1 MIAVHLGMLSPLLAD
16 TLPETGAAA
25 TGQAGT
31 SRLSR
36 PTPPERPV
44 RHFSEQH
51 IEIVRNHFSSAY
63 PENRPCPRGL
73 HKQHHGCRPPGEAKK
88 WSKGYPLPVDLP
100 QEPLPAD
107 LLQQLGG
114 VGNGYRVVRV
124 GADIVKI
131 VSGTR
136 VVVDA
141 IPDLGLR

>member
-1 MIAVHLGMLSPLLAD
+1 MPRHFCSLSTLLFMIAVPLAMLSPLWAD
-16 TLPETGAAA
+16 TLP
-25 TGQAGT
+25 Q
-31 SRLSR
+31 R
-36 PTPPERPV
+36 PTPQPERSV
-44 RHFSEQH
+44 RHFSAQH
-51 IEIVRNHFSSAY
+51 SEIVRHYFSSAY
-63 PENRPCPRGL
+63 PEERPCPRGL

-100 QEPLPAD
+100 QEPLPAE

-114 VGNGYRVVRV
+114 TGSGYRVLRV
-124 GADIVKI
+124 GGDIVKI